1 MPFWRMSI
9 EDVTLDQIY
18 EFMERGN
25 INNAPEP
32 IVQYLRLLDDV
43 RGMIYRFD
51 IYGNREGVIKH
62 LVTARGL
69 SRYKANL
76 VYNETIEYFY
86 VDVEVSKRAWINF
99 YAEKMD
105 KVINFAMLAMKDTA
119 DAAKVLKM
127 LVDAATHREVHVPDK
142 EETPEGFFDKPIN
155 LLSLDS
161 SIFEFGTANRVG
173 LEQFIESIPDL
184 TEKEKIRIKQE
195 ARILPL
201 KIFPDE
207 QEDPRRS

>member
-1 MPFWRMSI
+1 MPFWRMNI

-25 INNAPEP
+25 IANAPQN
-32 IVQYLRLLDDV
+32 IVDYLQLLDKV

-62 LVTARGL
+62 LVKVDGL
-69 SRYKANL
+69 TRYKANL

-86 VDVEVSKRAWINF
+86 VEVEVSKRAWINF
-99 YAEKMD
+99 YADKMD
-105 KVINFAMLAMKDTA
+105 KVISFATLAMKDTS

-127 LVDAATHREVHVPDK
+127 LVDVATHREVHVPDK
-142 EETPEGFFDKPIN
+142 EELHETFFDKPVN
-155 LLSLDS
+155 LLSLDPT
-161 SIFEFGTANRVG
+161 IFEFGAANRTG
-173 LEQFIESIPDL
+173 LEEFIDSLPDL

-195 ARILPL
+195 TRILPL

-207 QEDPRRS
+207 QEDPRKS